1 MEQLSFI
8 NKNFRD
14 HFLSLLLVLVAF
26 SFTYLPLLFLPI
38 SPLFYLAMSVIILF
52 IFLLYDKKSFKSLFN
67 DYSVFYWSA
76 IFLSWYTLRLLFQP
90 STQFMVVNFEEVY
103 LVTPVVIFLCTNF
116 RYLRDSVSNVIFLL
130 GGTYVFFG
138 LITYLFLSSSSQFLG
153 YNNNIFELLN
163 LDFQFAIYQNVG
175 FWISLFVI
183 YMFNFIFI
191 NSKINRINNFL
202 LLVLYAIFLFSII
215 MLLLAG
221 ARGAFIGCFLA
232 LVYLSRNIRD
242 KKFIYS
248 SAIGFALLLVF
259 ILLNQEFL
267 NTINRLFALFGD
279 NDESMR
285 IYLFSQS
292 IHLWSQD
299 IYTIL
304 FGAGVKSFPIFIYQ
318 NDFGVY
324 PHNVFLE
331 ILSELGIIGLI
342 IFLKILFLFY
352 RNRGSNEL
360 INAFSIFTIFVFCV
374 TGSFDSFYKAFF
386 FLCLGLKNFNNEIL
400 KT

>member
-1 MEQLSFI
+1 MEQLNI
-8 NKNFRD
+8 IIKNVQD

-38 SPLFYLAMSVIILF
+38 SPLYFLAMSVIILF
-52 IFLLYDKKSFKSLFN
+52 FILLYDKTSFKSLFN
-67 DYSVFYWSA
+67 DSAIFYWSA
-76 IFLSWYTLRLLFQP
+76 IFLSWYTIRLLFQP

-116 RYLRDSVSNVIFLL
+116 RYLRDSVSDIIFLL
-130 GGTYVFFG
+130 SSTYVFLGF
-138 LITYLFLSSSSQFLG
+138 ITYLLLSSSGGLVG

-163 LDFQFAIYQNVG
+163 LDFEFAIYQNVG
-175 FWISLFVI
+175 FWISLSAI

-191 NSKINRINNFL
+191 NSKINRTNKFL
-202 LLVLYAIFLFSII
+202 LFGLYFTFLLSII
-215 MLLLAG
+215 MLLLSG
-221 ARGAFIGCFLA
+221 ARGAFIGCILSII
-232 LVYLSRNIRD
+232 YLSRNIRD
-242 KKFIYS
+242 EKFIYL
-248 SAIGFALLLVF
+248 SAIGFVLLLLF
-259 ILLNQEFL
+259 TLLNQEFL
-267 NTINRLFALFGD
+267 FTINRLFALFGY

-292 IHLWSQD
+292 IHLWTQD
-299 IYTIL
+299 IYTML

-331 ILSELGIIGLI
+331 ILSELGLVGLI
-342 IFLKILFLFY
+342 IFLKILSLFY
-352 RNRGSNEL
+352 KNRGSNEL

-386 FLCLGLKNFNNEIL
+386 FLCLGLKNFNNEI
-400 KT
+400 

>member
-8 NKNFRD
+8 NKNVQD

-38 SPLFYLAMSVIILF
+38 SPFYYLAISVIILF
-52 IFLLYDKKSFKSLFN
+52 IFLLYDRTSFKSLFN

-76 IFLSWYTLRLLFQP
+76 IFLSWYTIRLLFQP

-116 RYLRDSVSNVIFLL
+116 RYLRDSVSNIVFFLS
-130 GGTYVFFG
+130 GTYVFFG
-138 LITYLFLSSSSQFLG
+138 LITYLFLSSTGQLVG
-153 YNNNIFELLN
+153 YNNNIFQLFN
-163 LDFQFAIYQNVG
+163 LDLQFAIYQNVG
-175 FWISLFVI
+175 FWISLFAI

-191 NSKINRINNFL
+191 DSKIKRINKFL
-202 LLVLYAIFLFSII
+202 SFGSYSIFLSSII

-221 ARGAFIGCFLA
+221 ARGAFIGCILA
-232 LVYLSRNIRD
+232 LIYLSRNIRD
-242 KKFIYS
+242 EKLIYS
-248 SAIGFALLLVF
+248 SAISFVLLLLF
-259 ILLNQEFL
+259 ISLNQEFL
-267 NTINRLFALFGD
+267 YTIERLFALLGE

-285 IYLFSQS
+285 LYLFSQS

-331 ILSELGIIGLI
+331 ILSELGVVGLI
-342 IFLKILFLFY
+342 IFLKILFIFY
-352 RNRGSNEL
+352 KNRGSNEL
-360 INAFSIFTIFVFCV
+360 INAFSIFTIFIFCV

-386 FLCLGLKNFNNEIL
+386 FLCLGLKNLNNEIL